1 MEFCYN
7 PGGLILNPERKSKR
21 IFITTRCNKD
31 IISLD
36 TACMSAICSGAVKP
50 NVLFVV
56 IAWLSLTYD
65 SIVSC
70 ISLVLNVRYII
81 ITNILRTNITRVCD
95 AASYCFVNEFQRNKI
110 LIKQQKKWN
119 NFLAL
124 SALVSFLLVGAS
136 ILVDSE
142 KNIDTQFKEALRG
155 DRVLLQVFTQCFHRI
170 WCHLYD
176 WCQVLKNACN

>member
-1 MEFCYN
+1 MEFCYIN

-36 TACMSAICSGAVKP
+36 TACMSRICSGAVKP

-56 IAWLSLTYD
+56 ITWQSPTYD
-65 SIVSC
+65 SIISC

-110 LIKQQKKWN
+110 IIKQQKKWN

-124 SALVSFLLVGAS
+124 SALVSFLISGGINTCRFWKKYWYTV
-136 ILVDSE
+136 
-142 KNIDTQFKEALRG
+142 
-155 DRVLLQVFTQCFHRI
+155 
-170 WCHLYD
+170 
-176 WCQVLKNACN
+176 

>member
-1 MEFCYN
+1 MEFCYIN

-36 TACMSAICSGAVKP
+36 TACMSRICSGAVKP

-95 AASYCFVNEFQRNKI
+95 AASYCFVNEFQRNKFI
-110 LIKQQKKWN
+110 IKQQKK
-119 NFLAL
+119 
-124 SALVSFLLVGAS
+124 
-136 ILVDSE
+136 
-142 KNIDTQFKEALRG
+142 
-155 DRVLLQVFTQCFHRI
+155 
-170 WCHLYD
+170 
-176 WCQVLKNACN
+176 

>member
-7 PGGLILNPERKSKR
+7 PGGLILNPERKSTR

-36 TACMSAICSGAVKP
+36 TACMSRICSGAVKP

-56 IAWLSLTYD
+56 ITWLSLTYD

-81 ITNILRTNITRVCD
+81 ITNILRTNMTQICD
-95 AASYCFVNEFQRNKI
+95 ATSYCFVNEFQRNKI
-110 LIKQQKKWN
+110 IIKQQIRWN

-124 SALVSFLLVGAS
+124 SADLISFSGGINTCKFWKKWNNILALNALVSFLLVVAS
-136 ILVDSE
+136 LLVDT
-142 KNIDTQFKEALRG
+142 KMKYWYT
-155 DRVLLQVFTQCFHRI
+155 V
-170 WCHLYD
+170 
-176 WCQVLKNACN
+176 